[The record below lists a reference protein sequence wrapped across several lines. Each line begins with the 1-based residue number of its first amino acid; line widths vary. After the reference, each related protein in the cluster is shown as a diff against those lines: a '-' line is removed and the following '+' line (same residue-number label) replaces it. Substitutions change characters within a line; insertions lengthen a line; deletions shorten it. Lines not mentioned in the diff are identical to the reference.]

1 MATKKKN
8 DTVYSPDGT
17 EKSIFAALKKITK
30 TDCEA
35 YFILWKYAPELLPN
49 YENIH
54 SFEDLTNTYK
64 QFMGRT
70 LQSCEKML
78 YKEDV
83 QAGIKYL
90 LKRLDGKRDIEL
102 LNKYYELSMAGDVQ
116 ALKAYMDFKKNF
128 FTDDETDELK
138 SILDGAS
145 SDIADD
151 DDFEMQ
157 F

>member
-64 QFMGRT
+64 MF
-70 LQSCEKML
+70 KP
-78 YKEDV
+78 
-83 QAGIKYL
+83 
-90 LKRLDGKRDIEL
+90 
-102 LNKYYELSMAGDVQ
+102 ELSICLNAWME
-116 ALKAYMDFKKNF
+116 K
-128 FTDDETDELK
+128 E
-138 SILDGAS
+138 ILS
-145 SDIADD
+145 Y
-151 DDFEMQ
+151 
-157 F
+157 

>member
-78 YKEDV
+78 FKEDV

-90 LKRLDGKRDIEL
+90 LKRLDGKRDVEL
-102 LNKYYELSMAGDVQ
+102 LNKYYDLAIGGDVQ
-116 ALKAYMDFKKNF
+116 ALKAYMDFKKKF
-128 FTDDETDELK
+128 FTSRDDDELK
-138 SILDGAS
+138 SILNGVDVS
-145 SDIADD
+145 SENDEN
-151 DDFEMQ
+151 FNMNL
-157 F
+157 